1 MRIAYLPNI
10 LTVGR
15 LVSVPL
21 TVWLMLQN
29 EMGWA
34 FWMFVAAGI
43 TDGLDGAIARIFHAQ
58 SWLGAIL
65 DPLADKVLLVSIY
78 VVLGW
83 LGDLPSWLVVM
94 IVFRDVII
102 FSGAVLMLLLS
113 QYSRVD
119 PLYIGKINTFLQI
132 VLAGVVLAELGL
144 GFNSHGISAA
154 LICLVGASTSLS
166 GLAYLIIWGRK
177 LTAASIDGM
186 EGRP

>member
-1 MRIAYLPNI
+1 MIVRHIPNI

-15 LVSVPL
+15 LISVPV
-21 TVWLMLQN
+21 TVWLMLQGQ
-29 EMGWA
+29 MTAA

-43 TDGLDGAIARIFHAQ
+43 TDGIDGAVARLCNAHSA
-58 SWLGAIL
+58 LGAAL

-83 LGDLPSWLVVM
+83 LGDLPSWLVIM
-94 IVFRDVII
+94 IVFRDLFIVG
-102 FSGAVLMLLLS
+102 GALLMLFLRL
-113 QYSRVD
+113 YSRVD

-144 GFNSHGISAA
+144 QIETYGATTA
-154 LICLVGASTSLS
+154 LVYMVGASTSLS

-177 LTAASIDGM
+177 LATAGT
-186 EGRP
+186 EGPK

>member
-1 MRIAYLPNI
+1 MKVAHIPNI

-15 LVSVPL
+15 LISVPL
-21 TVWLMLQN
+21 TVWLMLQGQ
-29 EMGWA
+29 MTWA

-43 TDGLDGAIARIFHAQ
+43 TDGVDGAVARLFNAH
-58 SWLGAIL
+58 SKLGAFL

-83 LGDLPSWLVVM
+83 LGDLPSWLVIM
-94 IVFRDVII
+94 IVFRDLFIVG
-102 FSGAVLMLLLS
+102 GALLMLLLS
-113 QYSRVD
+113 RYSRVD

-144 GFNSHGISAA
+144 GLDSRGGSTA
-154 LICLVGASTSLS
+154 LIYLVGASTSLS
-166 GLAYLIIWGRK
+166 GLAYLVVWGRK
-177 LTAASIDGM
+177 LANNGL